1 MRSLKYRK
9 VEFIMKFK
17 KTSINFPIDTYI
29 ELNREAKVLGIPLS
43 SLILIKLNELKKQ
56 KESKDLLTEL
66 LSNNNIK
73 QIIDIY
79 NKEHNNE

>member
-1 MRSLKYRK
+1 
-9 VEFIMKFK
+9 MKFK
-17 KTSINFPIDTYI
+17 KTSINFPVDTYI
-29 ELNREAKVLGIPLS
+29 ELNREAKVLGVPLS

-73 QIIDIY
+73 QMIDIY
-79 NKEHNNE
+79 NNEHKNQ

>member
-1 MRSLKYRK
+1 
-9 VEFIMKFK
+9 MKFK

-66 LSNNNIK
+66 LSNNNLK
-73 QIIDIY
+73 KMIDIY
-79 NKEHNNE
+79 NKDHNNQ